1 MDHYCEK
8 DMNIN
13 TLVLTCF
20 IQAPP
25 LHHSLVFFR
34 TIFVQHLHLHPSLD
48 LSFLIHIFSLLVPFF
63 TFHPLLT
70 LHCSPL
76 AESMGHIFL
85 HKHKLM
91 TTFSTGH
98 PLHTSL
104 SLQFSRSMFRDLC
117 HHSPGS
123 GAGGPGP
130 VCALAGVGFKMTRQL
145 GSQSS

>member
-1 MDHYCEK
+1 MFY
-8 DMNIN
+8 
-13 TLVLTCF
+13 TST
-20 IQAPP
+20 PYT
-25 LHHSLVFFR
+25 SL
-34 TIFVQHLHLHPSLD
+34 
-48 LSFLIHIFSLLVPFF
+48 FSLLQNHILYNIYVYILRSQFSDPYFLSLGSFF
-63 TFHPLLT
+63 SRVTLFLT

-76 AESMGHIFL
+76 ADIGHIFL

-130 VCALAGVGFKMTRQL
+130 VCAPAWVGFKMTRQL